1 VTKAKEDGKKL
12 DEEAKRIKE
21 ESLTPLAK
29 EKEKIAEINKLLAAG
44 KLTAAEA
51 TAAKQEAEKKLHGEA
66 KNSQTAVT
74 RGSEAAF
81 TLMNEINK
89 RIGGGGSKEDI
100 AKKQLAVAEKVPHLL
115 DKMIGVFKEATKLTL
130 AVI

>member
-1 VTKAKEDGKKL
+1 
-12 DEEAKRIKE
+12 
-21 ESLTPLAK
+21 
-29 EKEKIAEINKLLAAG
+29 
-44 KLTAAEA
+44 
-51 TAAKQEAEKKLHGEA
+51 LHGEA